1 METGHLGE
9 AGHPVVKHVAMANR
23 PVHDRV
29 QTPLQSTVGPT
40 AQGRQAKGVVVMY
53 GFVKVKL

>member
-9 AGHPVVKHVAMANR
+9 AGHPVVKDVAMATR
-23 PVHDRV
+23 PAPVRV

-40 AQGRQAKGVVVMY
+40 AQGRQAKGVIVMI
-53 GFVKVKL
+53 GFVEVKL